1 MVKRKGWIK
10 MTKNFFQA
18 ICKVSRAFGTVD
30 SHDELLNLILDHAVE
45 LMSVKAASLYLK
57 DDDLNQ
63 MVPVVAKGLSENYQ
77 KNGRTRP
84 GKLLPVLEK
93 EGYLFS
99 KDAINDPRLDNHEL
113 KKQEGIASVL
123 IVPITFKNEFIGI
136 LAVFSDKQ
144 RVFSDDEIEFI
155 KALADEAAM
164 AINDMRLHERI
175 ETNTRLFLD
184 LSTSMNSTLDINSI
198 LHILTSE
205 VCEAYNLKG
214 ALIRL
219 HNKEKNILERVASY
233 GLSEA
238 FLNKGPVSAKILEQ
252 CIKGETIIVSDLT
265 KDNRVQY
272 PDDMIKEG
280 ISSMIMVPIQS
291 KKEIIGMMNLFS
303 ATQRN
308 FPQQMILML
317 QALANHGGLAIQNAT
332 MLLMLQEENKCLE
345 EDSYSCRLWF

>member
-1 MVKRKGWIK
+1 
-10 MTKNFFQA
+10 
-18 ICKVSRAFGTVD
+18 
-30 SHDELLNLILDHAVE
+30 
-45 LMSVKAASLYLK
+45 
-57 DDDLNQ
+57 
-63 MVPVVAKGLSENYQ
+63 MVPVVAKGLSDNYQ

-84 GKLLPVLEK
+84 DKLIPVLEK
-93 EGYLFS
+93 EGYLFC

-113 KKQEGIASVL
+113 KKKEGIASVL
-123 IVPITFKNEFIGI
+123 IVPTTFKNEFIGI
-136 LAVFSDKQ
+136 LAVFTDKQ
-144 RVFSDDEIEFI
+144 RIFDDDEIEFI

-184 LSTSMNSTLDINSI
+184 LTTSMNSSLDINSI
-198 LHILTSE
+198 LHILTAE
-205 VCEAYNLKG
+205 VCEAYHLKG

-219 HNKEKNILERVASY
+219 HNKEKNILERVSSY

-238 FLNKGPVSAKILEQ
+238 FLNKGPVSAKILDQ
-252 CIKGETIIVSDLT
+252 CIKGNTIMIPDIT

-272 PDDMIKEG
+272 PDFMINEG
-280 ISSMIMVPIQS
+280 ISSMITVPIQS
-291 KKEIIGMMNLFS
+291 KNEIMGVMNLFS
-303 ATQRN
+303 AKQRQ

-317 QALANHGGLAIQNAT
+317 RALANQGGLAIQNAT

>member
-1 MVKRKGWIK
+1 MHK

-30 SHDELLNLILDHAVE
+30 SHDELLALILDHAVE

-57 DDDLNQ
+57 DDTLNQ
-63 MVPVVAKGLSENYQ
+63 MVPVVAKGLSDNYQ
-77 KNGRTRP
+77 KNGRTKP
-84 GKLLPVLEK
+84 SKLIPVLEK

-99 KDAINDPRLDNHEL
+99 EDAVNDPRLENHEL
-113 KKQEGIASVL
+113 KKQEGIASLL

-136 LAVFSDKQ
+136 LAVFTEKQ
-144 RVFSDDEIEFI
+144 RIFNDEEIEFI

-184 LSTSMNSTLDINSI
+184 LTTSMNSTLDINSI
-198 LHILTSE
+198 LHILTAE
-205 VCEAYNLKG
+205 VCEAYDLKG

-219 HNKEKNILERVASY
+219 HNKEKNVLERVASY

-238 FLNKGPVSAKILEQ
+238 FLNKGPVSAKILDR
-252 CIKGETIIVSDLT
+252 CIKGETIIIPDIS
-265 KDNRVQY
+265 KDDRVQY
-272 PDDMIKEG
+272 PDFMVKEG
-280 ISSMIMVPIQS
+280 IASMMTVPIHS
-291 KKEIIGMMNLFS
+291 KNEIMGIMNLFS
-303 ATQRN
+303 ATHRK
-308 FPQQMILML
+308 FPQQMVLML
-317 QALANHGGLAIQNAT
+317 RALANQGGLAIQNAT
-332 MLLMLQEENKCLE
+332 MVLMLKEENKCLE

>member
-1 MVKRKGWIK
+1 
-10 MTKNFFQA
+10 MTKNFFKA

-30 SHDELLNLILDHAVE
+30 SHDELLNLILDYAVE
-45 LMSVKAASLYLK
+45 LMSVRAASLYLK
-57 DDDLNQ
+57 DDELNQ
-63 MVPVVAKGLSENYQ
+63 MVPVVAKGLSDNYQ

-84 GKLLPVLEK
+84 DKLIPVLEK
-93 EGYLFS
+93 EGYLFC

-113 KKQEGIASVL
+113 KKKEGIASVL
-123 IVPITFKNEFIGI
+123 IVPTTFKNEFIGI
-136 LAVFSDKQ
+136 LAVFTDKQ
-144 RVFSDDEIEFI
+144 RIFDDDEIEFI

-184 LSTSMNSTLDINSI
+184 LTTSMNSSLDINSI
-198 LHILTSE
+198 LHILTAE
-205 VCEAYNLKG
+205 VCEAYHLKG

-219 HNKEKNILERVASY
+219 HNKEKNILERVSSY

-238 FLNKGPVSAKILEQ
+238 FLNKGPVSAKILDQ
-252 CIKGETIIVSDLT
+252 CIKGNTIMIPDIT

-272 PDDMIKEG
+272 PDFMINEG
-280 ISSMIMVPIQS
+280 ISSMITVPIQS
-291 KKEIIGMMNLFS
+291 KNEIMGVMNLFS
-303 ATQRN
+303 AKQRQ

-317 QALANHGGLAIQNAT
+317 RALANQGGLAIQNAT